1 MTSEISGIYQVVDA
15 SLAQKLKFDTISN
28 NLANINSSAFKKDIV
43 SFDQTLTLINSSTTD
58 FTPGPLHYTGNKL
71 DVAIDG
77 PGFFKIQTA
86 QGVKYSRNGSLG
98 VNSEG
103 LLVTQIGDAVL
114 GQNGP
119 IKVSGGNIIIGSD
132 GAIELDGVSVDKIL
146 LVDVAHSKNLR
157 KEGTSY
163 YRYEGEEK
171 DIFISNNGTI
181 QQGYI
186 ENSNVNPTEE
196 MIKMIETLRAFESA
210 QKVIQTMD
218 ELNRKMVNDVGL
230 LQ

>member
-1 MTSEISGIYQVVDA
+1 MISGIYKAVDG

-28 NLANINSSAFKKDIV
+28 NLANINSNAFKKDII
-43 SFDQTLTLINSSTTD
+43 SFDKALAIKNSSTTD
-58 FTPGPLHYTGNKL
+58 FTPGPIRYTGNEF

-77 PGFFKIQTA
+77 PGFFKIQTPR
-86 QGVKYSRNGSLG
+86 GIRYSRNGSFTC
-98 VNSEG
+98 NMDS
-103 LLVTQIGDAVL
+103 LLVTQNGDPVL

-119 IKVSGGNIIIGSD
+119 IKINGTDVSIKSD
-132 GAIELDGVSVDKIL
+132 GQVLVDGQPIDKIA
-146 LVDVAHSKNLR
+146 LVDFRQPRLLK
-157 KEGTSY
+157 KEGSSY
-163 YRYEGEEK
+163 YMHLGKEQ
-171 DIFISNNGTI
+171 DIVNAEDMNI

-210 QKVIQTMD
+210 QKAIQTMD

>member
-1 MTSEISGIYQVVDA
+1 MISGIYKAVDG

-28 NLANINSSAFKKDIV
+28 NLANINSNAFKKDII
-43 SFDQTLTLINSSTTD
+43 SFDKALAIKNSSTTD
-58 FTPGPLHYTGNKL
+58 FTPGPIRYTGNEF

-77 PGFFKIQTA
+77 PGFFKIQTPR
-86 QGVKYSRNGSLG
+86 GIRYSRNGSFTC
-98 VNSEG
+98 NMDS
-103 LLVTQIGDAVL
+103 LLVTQNGDPVL
-114 GQNGP
+114 GQNGR
-119 IKVSGGNIIIGSD
+119 IKINGTDVSIKSD
-132 GAIELDGVSVDKIL
+132 GQVLVDGQPIDKIA
-146 LVDVAHSKNLR
+146 LVDFKQPRLLK
-157 KEGTSY
+157 KEGSSY
-163 YRYEGEEK
+163 YMHLGKEQ
-171 DIFISNNGTI
+171 DIVNAEDINI

-210 QKVIQTMD
+210 QKAIQTMD

>member
-1 MTSEISGIYQVVDA
+1 LISGIYKAVDG

-28 NLANINSSAFKKDIV
+28 NLANINSNAFKKDII
-43 SFDQTLTLINSSTTD
+43 SFDKALAIKNSSTTD

-77 PGFFKIQTA
+77 PGFFKIQTVR
-86 QGVKYSRNGSLG
+86 GIRYTRDGSFS

-103 LLVTQIGDAVL
+103 LLVTHKGDAVL

-119 IKVSGGNIIIGSD
+119 ISVRDGDIIIGSD
-132 GAIELDGVSVDKIL
+132 GEIELDGAPTDKII
-146 LVDVAHSKNLR
+146 LVDFAQSQNLR
-157 KEGTSY
+157 KEGMSY
-163 YRYEGEEK
+163 YIYEGEEK
-171 DIFISNNGTI
+171 GILNSNDINI

-210 QKVIQTMD
+210 QKAIQTMD

>member
-1 MTSEISGIYQVVDA
+1 LISGIYKAVDG

-28 NLANINSSAFKKDIV
+28 NLANINSNAFKKDII
-43 SFDQTLTLINSSTTD
+43 SFDKALAIKNSSTTD
-58 FTPGPLHYTGNKL
+58 FTPGPIRYTGNEF

-77 PGFFKIQTA
+77 PGFFKIQTPR
-86 QGVKYSRNGSLG
+86 GIRYSRNGSFTC
-98 VNSEG
+98 NMDS
-103 LLVTQIGDAVL
+103 LLVTQNGDPVL

-119 IKVSGGNIIIGSD
+119 IKINGTDVSIKSD
-132 GAIELDGVSVDKIL
+132 GQVLVDGQPIDKIA
-146 LVDVAHSKNLR
+146 LVDFKQPRLLK
-157 KEGTSY
+157 KEGSSY
-163 YRYEGEEK
+163 YMHLGKEQ
-171 DIFISNNGTI
+171 DIVNAEDINI

-210 QKVIQTMD
+210 QKAIQTMD

>member
-1 MTSEISGIYQVVDA
+1 MISGIYKAVDG

-28 NLANINSSAFKKDIV
+28 NLANINSNAFKKDII
-43 SFDQTLTLINSSTTD
+43 SFDKALAIKNSSTTD
-58 FTPGPLHYTGNKL
+58 FTPGPIRYTGNEF

-77 PGFFKIQTA
+77 PGFFKIQTPR
-86 QGVKYSRNGSLG
+86 GIRYSRNGSFTC
-98 VNSEG
+98 NMDS
-103 LLVTQIGDAVL
+103 LLVTQNGDPVL

-119 IKVSGGNIIIGSD
+119 IKINGTDVSIKSD
-132 GAIELDGVSVDKIL
+132 GQVLVDGQPIDKIA
-146 LVDVAHSKNLR
+146 LVDFKQPRLLK
-157 KEGTSY
+157 KEGSSY
-163 YRYEGEEK
+163 YMHLGKEQ
-171 DIFISNNGTI
+171 DIVNAEDMNI

-210 QKVIQTMD
+210 QKAIQTMD

>member
-1 MTSEISGIYQVVDA
+1 LISEISGIYNVVDA
-15 SLAQKLKFDTISN
+15 SLAQMLKFDTISN
-28 NLANINSSAFKKDIV
+28 NLANINTNAFKKDLV
-43 SFDQTLTLINSSTTD
+43 SFDQVLTSISSTTD

-71 DVAIDG
+71 DIAIDG

-86 QGVKYSRNGSLG
+86 QGIRYTKNGSLG

-103 LLVTQIGDAVL
+103 LLVTKIGDAVL

-119 IKVSGGNIIIGSD
+119 INVRGGDIRIGSD
-132 GAIELDGVSVDKIL
+132 GKVELDGASIDKIL
-146 LVDVAHSKNLR
+146 VVNFAQSENLS
-157 KEGTSY
+157 KEGMSY

-171 DIFISNNGTI
+171 DIFNSNNSTI

-196 MIKMIETLRAFESA
+196 MIKMIETFRAFESA

-230 LQ
+230 L

>member
-1 MTSEISGIYQVVDA
+1 LISGIYKAVDG

-28 NLANINSSAFKKDIV
+28 NLANINSNAFKKDII
-43 SFDQTLTLINSSTTD
+43 SFDKALAIKNSSTTD
-58 FTPGPLHYTGNKL
+58 FTPGPIRYTGNEF

-77 PGFFKIQTA
+77 PGFFKIQTPR
-86 QGVKYSRNGSLG
+86 GIRYSRNGSFTC
-98 VNSEG
+98 NMDS
-103 LLVTQIGDAVL
+103 LLVTQNGDPVL
-114 GQNGP
+114 GQNGR
-119 IKVSGGNIIIGSD
+119 IKINGTDVSIKSD
-132 GAIELDGVSVDKIL
+132 GQVLVDGQPIDKIA
-146 LVDVAHSKNLR
+146 LVDFKQPRLLK
-157 KEGTSY
+157 KEGSSY
-163 YRYEGEEK
+163 YMHLGKEQ
-171 DIFISNNGTI
+171 DIVNAEDINI

-210 QKVIQTMD
+210 QKAIQTMD

>member
-1 MTSEISGIYQVVDA
+1 MISGIYKAVDG

-28 NLANINSSAFKKDIV
+28 NLANINSNAFKKDII
-43 SFDQTLTLINSSTTD
+43 SFDKALAIKNSSTTD
-58 FTPGPLHYTGNKL
+58 FTPGPIRYTGNEF

-77 PGFFKIQTA
+77 PGFFKIQA
-86 QGVKYSRNGSLG
+86 PRGIRYSRNGSFTC
-98 VNSEG
+98 NMDS
-103 LLVTQIGDAVL
+103 LLVTQNGDPVL

-119 IKVSGGNIIIGSD
+119 IKINGTDVSIKSD
-132 GAIELDGVSVDKIL
+132 GQVLVDGQPIDKIA
-146 LVDVAHSKNLR
+146 LVDFKQPRLLK
-157 KEGTSY
+157 KEGSSY
-163 YRYEGEEK
+163 YMHLGKEQ
-171 DIFISNNGTI
+171 DIVNAEDMNI

-210 QKVIQTMD
+210 QKAIQTMD